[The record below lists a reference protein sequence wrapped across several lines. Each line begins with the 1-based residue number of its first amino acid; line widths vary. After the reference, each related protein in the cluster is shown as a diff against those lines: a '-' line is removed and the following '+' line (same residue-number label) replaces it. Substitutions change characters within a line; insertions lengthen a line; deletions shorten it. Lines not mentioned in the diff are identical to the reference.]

1 MLRVWMPMVNG
12 TSNNQGLTNP
22 TITDTNIVANAN
34 GKLGKCCEFNGTDSR
49 ILMEGDFGTSVL
61 GGDWTICMWIYDTR
75 GAARECYFST
85 YGLTSGVSG
94 GISLEKTAAK
104 GLRVYWNGNPDW
116 TTGFAVPDNEWF
128 HLAVVHRDNNV
139 YVYVNGQ
146 LTKSNTAG
154 TFTASKVAAYTKA
167 ALGRD
172 YHTTTPAHKGY
183 LQDFRLYD
191 TALDDRTI
199 KKISHGLVFH
209 YSLSGGGAGQENL
222 LKNSLSIGMS
232 GSDGSYKTIRTFD
245 NTSHIGIVQI
255 SETEHGE
262 NAWRFLAAELGG
274 SNVVTQMTTG
284 EYTYTFSCDIKI
296 TNYTTGDVR
305 VGFDFRTSSPAVSVN
320 YTLLPNEYD
329 GNWHRISM
337 VITGN
342 DTQNTQALWGIN
354 TNYKPHGSLTIIQY
368 KNPKLEVG
376 NKATGWTLNSAD
388 DLYEDWFS
396 NTTTEYDLS
405 GNGYHAIKNNITQD
419 FTSPRNVSGGIF
431 NGTNSWVRLENNNW
445 MIQKS
450 PQLTI
455 NYWASSDNWT
465 TYYRQMFSCTESGG
479 FNCEAGSS
487 GYLRFARHVYTNSA
501 QTSTG
506 YQLTGTD
513 IKLADLEPG
522 YHMFTFVYDTTGS
535 KVYVDGELSNKYD
548 VVSYG
553 LHYNFNSYLY
563 IGCEANGKNPYS
575 PYFNGSINDFRLY
588 YTVLDA
594 DEIKLL
600 YDGNI
605 WETDGGDS

>member
-61 GGDWTICMWIYDTR
+61 GGDWTMCMWIYDTR
-75 GAARECYFST
+75 DAARGCYFST

-94 GISLEKTAAK
+94 GISLEKLANK
-104 GLRVYWNGNPDW
+104 DLRVYWNGNPDW
-116 TTGFAVPDNEWF
+116 TTGFTVQDDEWF

-154 TFTASKVAAYTKA
+154 TFTASKVASYTKA

-172 YHTTTPAHKGY
+172 YRTTTPAHKGY

-199 KKISHGLVFH
+199 KKISQGLVFH
-209 YSLSGGGAGQENL
+209 YSLSGGGAGQENMIKESYYDESPWTNANVVESRKVTFQGVQCIAVRHHYLYSNTGAGKTSLFPHMIFEPNTQYTLSL
-222 LKNSLSIGMS
+222 LWGEERTDDKF
-232 GSDGSYKTIRTFD
+232 GSMYLRFVYTDGST
-245 NTSHIGIVQI
+245 
-255 SETEHGE
+255 
-262 NAWRFLAAELGG
+262 
-274 SNVVTQMTTG
+274 VTQIVSSSGGNHNLHRSQMTSNPNKT
-284 EYTYTFSCDIKI
+284 
-296 TNYTTGDVR
+296 
-305 VGFDFRTSSPAVSVN
+305 VSM
-320 YTLLPNEYD
+320 
-329 GNWHRISM
+329 I
-337 VITGN
+337 
-342 DTQNTQALWGIN
+342 
-354 TNYKPHGSLTIIQY
+354 
-368 KNPKLEVG
+368 
-376 NKATGWTLNSAD
+376 
-388 DLYEDWFS
+388 
-396 NTTTEYDLS
+396 TTTYGNGGTTYIAEFKIEKGTTRTPYYLNNEDFPVDTTIEYDLS
-405 GNGYHAIKNNITQD
+405 GNGYHAVKNNITQD

-445 MIQKS
+445 MVQKS

-455 NYWASSDNWT
+455 NYWGSSDNWT
-465 TYYRQMFSCTESGG
+465 TYYNRMFSCTEFGG
-479 FNCEAGSS
+479 FNCEPGTS

-563 IGCEANGKNPYS
+563 IGCEANGKAPCS

-588 YTVLDA
+588 YTVLDS